1 MTAAVAFPDSSIHF
15 YNLETQKWTSNVLQN
30 IQMIG
35 IQSLCWKGD
44 SPNTLAV
51 SCVNGVFIW
60 NITKLENESRWTHID
75 SF

>member
-1 MTAAVAFPDSSIHF
+1 MIAAVAFPDSSIHF

-44 SPNTLAV
+44 SPTLAV

-60 NITKLENESRWTHID
+60 NITKLENESRCIHID